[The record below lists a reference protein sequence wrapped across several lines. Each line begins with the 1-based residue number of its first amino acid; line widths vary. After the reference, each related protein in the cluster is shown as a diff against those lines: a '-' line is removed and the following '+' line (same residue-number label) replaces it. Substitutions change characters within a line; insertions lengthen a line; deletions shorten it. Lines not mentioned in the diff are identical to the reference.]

1 MEPVNIWRTEKGRV
15 GKEPYHLQCVGEW
28 GRESGEE
35 LPSAGFDAEYWMGRA
50 EEVRRHAAI
59 MTDPAARRTMLLV
72 AAGYERLAQHAE
84 ERTFRPQP
92 SDAK

>member
-1 MEPVNIWRTEKGRV
+1 MRWRMGTGVRGR
-15 GKEPYHLQCVGEW
+15 GAIRRC
-28 GRESGEE
+28 
-35 LPSAGFDAEYWMGRA
+35 FDAEYWLGRA

-59 MTDPAARRTMLLV
+59 MTDPVARRTMLLV

-84 ERTFRPQP
+84 ERTLRPQP